1 MPFDPD
7 LARCAI
13 ATALACLT
21 AVWLRSSPFWALSV
35 TRPFVLARVRH
46 DGSSRLLSAAAT

>member
-13 ATALACLT
+13 AAALACLT
-21 AVWLRSSPFWALSV
+21 AVWLRSSPFWALNV
-35 TRPFVLARVRH
+35 TRPFVLARVRQ
-46 DGSSRLLSAAAT
+46 DGPSRFRSATN